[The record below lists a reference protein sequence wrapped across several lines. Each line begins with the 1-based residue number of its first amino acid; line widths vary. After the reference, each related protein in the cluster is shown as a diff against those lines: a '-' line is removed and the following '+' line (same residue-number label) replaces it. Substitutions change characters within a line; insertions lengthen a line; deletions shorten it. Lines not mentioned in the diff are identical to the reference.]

1 MSSAQDRSTL
11 DARRKTEG
19 PHKVHVVTHGG
30 ERNEADG
37 KDLEQHSS
45 RGKGPA
51 DVAELLCCLTRH
63 QGVMGMS

>member
-1 MSSAQDRSTL
+1 
-11 DARRKTEG
+11 
-19 PHKVHVVTHGG
+19 VVTHGG